1 MKINFKISLILL
13 FRFLWTT
20 LINNMESKDSSEDNG
35 GPQEASVDVPHGS
48 DSKTEESDAA
58 LSGNVQDEDP
68 ENVPEEEK
76 E

>member
-1 MKINFKISLILL
+1 MKINYKISLILL
-13 FRFLWTT
+13 LRFLWTT

-35 GPQEASVDVPHGS
+35 GPQEATVDVPQGS
-48 DSKTEESDAA
+48 DGKTEENDA
-58 LSGNVQDEDP
+58 GNVQDGDP